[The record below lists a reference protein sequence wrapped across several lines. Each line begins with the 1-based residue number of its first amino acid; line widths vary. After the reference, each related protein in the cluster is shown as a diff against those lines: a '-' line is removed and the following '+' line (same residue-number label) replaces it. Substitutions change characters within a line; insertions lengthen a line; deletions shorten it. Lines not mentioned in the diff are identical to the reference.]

1 MTRYMSVC
9 RCVCVIGAAVWK
21 YGALFSPKAYVSEGG
36 RQRNKIIIKIKKLEK
51 IGAPMVIRQ
60 VEAD

>member
-1 MTRYMSVC
+1 M
-9 RCVCVIGAAVWK
+9 CVCVIGAAVWK

-51 IGAPMVIRQ
+51 IGAPMVIQQ

>member
-36 RQRNKIIIKIKKLEK
+36 RQRNKIIIKNKE
-51 IGAPMVIRQ
+51 IRKNRSTYG
-60 VEAD
+60 DSTG

>member
-36 RQRNKIIIKIKKLEK
+36 RQRNKNNNKNKE
-51 IGAPMVIRQ
+51 IRKNRSTYG
-60 VEAD
+60 DSTG

>member
-9 RCVCVIGAAVWK
+9 RCGCCVLCVIGAAVWK

-36 RQRNKIIIKIKKLEK
+36 RQRHKIIIKIKKLEK
-51 IGAPMVIRQ
+51 IGAPMVIQ
-60 VEAD
+60 

>member
-9 RCVCVIGAAVWK
+9 RCVCVCVIGAAVWK
-21 YGALFSPKAYVSEGG
+21 YGALFSPKPYVSEGG

-51 IGAPMVIRQ
+51 IGAPMVIQ
-60 VEAD
+60 

>member
-9 RCVCVIGAAVWK
+9 RCVCVIGGAVWK

-51 IGAPMVIRQ
+51 IGAPMVIQQ